1 MMYLVKRLRSQLQGG
16 TREITKVAQ
25 TFSEIGTIIF
35 TLIFMMII
43 NSIIICC
50 PVFQI
55 IGAVINTCATHSA
68 CSKICVYLLFLPPH
82 EVWYCAEVCSVAT
95 KRSYMYV
102 QIPPF

>member
-25 TFSEIGTIIF
+25 TFSEIGTTIF

-43 NSIIICC
+43 NSIFICC

-68 CSKICVYLLFLPPH
+68 CSKICVYLLFLPPYD
-82 EVWYCAEVCSVAT
+82 VWYILCRSV
-95 KRSYMYV
+95 
-102 QIPPF
+102 